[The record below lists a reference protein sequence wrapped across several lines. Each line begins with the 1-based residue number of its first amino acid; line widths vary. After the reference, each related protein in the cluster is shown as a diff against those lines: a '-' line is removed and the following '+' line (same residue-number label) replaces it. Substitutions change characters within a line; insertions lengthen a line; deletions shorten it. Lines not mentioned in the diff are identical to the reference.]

1 MNEPP
6 DEPPDLAVASKPA
19 EAAEPVPTPDPF
31 EAGGGTRPSPA
42 DTAPAGPRRR
52 TLVILGVVATILSL
66 VAVIGLA
73 AGRQGPTSPAD
84 VSATGLGAPADTTY
98 PTAPTADVQRIH
110 TALHDMGARCTPA
123 ADPAAQ
129 AQIGHDVDELITF
142 AARYP
147 DARFTVDGEDGQ
159 ALNLLLIA
167 RDEMGT
173 CAPAA
178 AARAN
183 HALPPQYRATPSPTA
198 PTAAATGASTGK

>member
-6 DEPPDLAVASKPA
+6 DPAAAKPGA
-19 EAAEPVPTPDPF
+19 DAAAAEPIPTRTRSKQ
-31 EAGGGTRPSPA
+31 GGDTRVSPA

-52 TLVILGVVATILSL
+52 PLVILGVVATILL
-66 VAVIGLA
+66 LAAVIGLA
-73 AGRQGPTSPAD
+73 ASRQGQTSPAD
-84 VSATGLGAPADTTY
+84 VSATGLGAPTNTNY
-98 PTAPTADVQRIH
+98 PIAPKADVQRIH
-110 TALHDMGARCTPA
+110 TALHDMGARCTPH

-129 AQIGHDVDELITF
+129 AQIGRDVDQLITF

-147 DARFTVDGEDGQ
+147 DARFTVDGENGH

-167 RDEMGT
+167 RDETGT

-183 HALPPQYRATPSPTA
+183 QALPAQYRATPTPSPS
-198 PTAAATGASTGK
+198 AATGASTGK

>member
-1 MNEPP
+1 VTAPP
-6 DEPPDLAVASKPA
+6 DPAAAKPGADAAPTEPML
-19 EAAEPVPTPDPF
+19 TPDPF

-42 DTAPAGPRRR
+42 DTVRAGPGRG
-52 TLVILGVVATILSL
+52 TLVILGVVATTHLL
-66 VAVIGLA
+66 AAVIGLA
-73 AGRQGPTSPAD
+73 ASRGRSPSPGD
-84 VSATGLGAPADTTY
+84 VSATGLGAPTDTTY
-98 PTAPTADVQRIH
+98 PAALTADVQRIH
-110 TALHDMGARCTPA
+110 TALHDMGARCTPH
-123 ADPAAQ
+123 ADPAAR
-129 AQIGHDVDELITF
+129 AQIGRDVDELVAF

-147 DARFTVDGEDGQ
+147 DARFTVDGENGQ

-183 HALPPQYRATPSPTA
+183 HALPAQYRATPSPTA